1 MSDFI
6 KEKYFEEDIEKYL
19 LAHGGYA
26 KGDPKAFDKELALDT
41 ATFLTFIK
49 TSQPKK
55 WEKYSKLHGAKSET
69 LLIQRFV
76 HQVKEFGLLKI
87 LRNGFAAVPVSN
99 FRAAFWKPETGI
111 NEESVACYEANILHC
126 TRQLRYSLKNQNSVD
141 IVLFLNGIPVVS
153 MELKCPFTGQTT
165 EDAVR
170 QYKFDRS
177 GKDPIFAFNQRV
189 LVHFAVDFNEVK
201 MATKLEG
208 EKTFFLPFNQGSN
221 GAGKVGTA
229 GNPNNL
235 DGYATDYLWKQILP
249 KDRLLEII
257 QRYLHL
263 QVIKDKSGKPIDER
277 IIFPRYHQLDVVTKL
292 LADVKAHGAGHN
304 YLIQHSAGSGKS
316 NSIAWLAHRLSNLHD
331 ANDQKIFKSVI
342 VVTDRKVLDS
352 QLQDTIFQ
360 FDHVPGVVQNI
371 DKNSRQLK
379 DALEDSIPIIVTTL
393 QKFPFIYRE
402 IHSSNKRFAIIV
414 DEAHS
419 SQTGESANKLKR
431 ALADTEQALEEY
443 AQLEGEEELK
453 TKDAEERLLDELA
466 AQGFHKNL
474 SFFAFTAT
482 PKHKTLEMFG
492 TKGKDEKF
500 YPFHIYSMKQAIAE
514 GFILDVLRNYMTY
527 KTYYKIAKTIADN
540 PEMDTANGI
549 KAIRNYETLHPHN
562 IAQKT
567 AVMLEHFSKIT
578 KNEIGG
584 RAKAMVVTASRLHA
598 IRYYFEFKRQ
608 ISIYEEY
615 KDIDVLVAFSGE
627 VKDTDGFT
635 YTEAM
640 MNRNKLGEYIKEEA
654 LPEEFH
660 SGDFNILIVAEKY
673 QTGFDE
679 PLLHTMFVDKSLS
692 GVKAVQTLSR
702 LNRTTKGKNS
712 TFVLDFV
719 NDSETIRKSF
729 EPFYEESFLE
739 DVSDPNALF
748 DMKSRLE
755 GYGVFYLKEINEFAE
770 IFYSDDKGDRKQDDE
785 SAIAMLL
792 IQLKP
797 AFERFINLPSEQRR
811 EFRGTLAR
819 FTRIYSFLT
828 QVYRMFDRE
837 LHKFYLYAKFLLKI
851 LPGDEVQNVSV
862 SDKIELEYYRIEK
875 QFEGSITLEEG
886 KGGIAGIAGS
896 AGAGERTTDTLEELI
911 QKINERHGTEF
922 TEMDKLFLQV
932 HNDYVRDEKWKG
944 YANSTDESA
953 FLDLFL
959 KDFLTILIT
968 RLSQNKEFG
977 DVLMNDAD
985 LVTQIG
991 KNMGRSLFRELRE
1004 E

>member
-19 LAHGGYA
+19 LTHGGYA

-41 ATFLTFIK
+41 ATFLNFIK
-49 TSQPKK
+49 TSQTKE
-55 WEKYSKLHGAKSET
+55 WEKYSNAHGEKSEDR
-69 LLIQRFV
+69 LIRRFV
-76 HQVKEFGLLKI
+76 AFVKEHGLLWT
-87 LRNGFAAVPVSN
+87 LRNGFSDIPGK
-99 FRAAFWKPETGI
+99 FRAVFWKPETSI
-111 NEESVACYEANILHC
+111 NEESVARYEANILHC
-126 TRQLRYSLKNQNSVD
+126 TRQLRYSLKNQNSID

-229 GNPNNL
+229 GNPNNP
-235 DGYATDYLWKQILP
+235 DGYATDYLWKQILT

-263 QVIKDKSGKPIDER
+263 QPIKGNDGKKTNKIM
-277 IIFPRYHQLDVVTKL
+277 IFPRFHQLDVVTKL
-292 LADVKAHGAGHN
+292 LAEVKANGAGNN

-352 QLQDTIFQ
+352 QLQDTVFQ

-379 DALEDSIPIIVTTL
+379 DAIEDGTPIIVTTL
-393 QKFPFIYRE
+393 QKFPVIYKE
-402 IHSSNKRFAIIV
+402 VHSLNKRFAIIV

-419 SQTGESANKLKR
+419 SQSGDAAKKLKR
-431 ALADTEQALEEY
+431 ALADTEHLLEEY
-443 AQLEGEEELK
+443 ARLEGEEELK
-453 TKDAEERLLDELA
+453 TKDAEDRLLDELA
-466 AQGFHKNL
+466 AQGKHDNL

-482 PKHKTLEMFG
+482 PKDKTLNMFG
-492 TKGKDEKF
+492 RKGEDGKPH
-500 YPFHIYSMKQAIAE
+500 PFHIYSMKQAIAE

-567 AVMLEHFSKIT
+567 AVMLEHFSKMT
-578 KNEIGG
+578 RKEIGG
-584 RAKAMVVTASRLHA
+584 KAKAMVVTASRLHA
-598 IRYYFEFKRQ
+598 VRYCLEFKRQ
-608 ISIYEEY
+608 IENNDEY
-615 KDIDVLVAFSGE
+615 KNIGVLVAFSGE
-627 VKDTDGFT
+627 VEDKGKK
-635 YTEAM
+635 YTEVG
-640 MNRNKLGEYIKEEA
+640 MNENKQGESIKEKA

-660 SGDFNILIVAEKY
+660 SDDFGILIVAEKY

-679 PLLHTMFVDKSLS
+679 PLLHTMFVDKALT

-719 NDSETIRKSF
+719 NDAETIRKSF
-729 EPFYEESFLE
+729 EPYYEETFLE
-739 DVSDPNALF
+739 EQTDPNTLA
-748 DMKSRLE
+748 DMKLRLDK
-755 GYGVFYLKEINEFAE
+755 YGVYHPAEIEGFAE
-770 IFYSDDKGDRKQDDE
+770 VFYTDDDGYNRKDRDKLG
-785 SAIAMLL
+785 LL
-792 IQLKP
+792 NAQLNPGK
-797 AFERFINLPSEQRR
+797 ERFKGLPPEQRR
-811 EFRGTLAR
+811 EFKTTLAR
-819 FTRIYSFLT
+819 FVRIYSFLT
-828 QVYRMFDRE
+828 QVYRLFDRD
-837 LHKFYLYAKFLLKI
+837 LHKFYLYAKFLYTL
-851 LPGDEVQNVSV
+851 LPGDDIINVSV
-862 SDKIELEYYRIEK
+862 RDKIEMEYYRLEK
-875 QFEGSITLEEG
+875 DFEGSITLEEG
-886 KGGIAGIAGS
+886 KGEIPGIAGTAG
-896 AGAGERTTDTLEELI
+896 GGERTTDTLEVLI
-911 QKINERHGTEF
+911 QQINERHGTEF

-991 KNMGRSLFRELRE
+991 KNMGRSLFRELRQE
-1004 E
+1004 